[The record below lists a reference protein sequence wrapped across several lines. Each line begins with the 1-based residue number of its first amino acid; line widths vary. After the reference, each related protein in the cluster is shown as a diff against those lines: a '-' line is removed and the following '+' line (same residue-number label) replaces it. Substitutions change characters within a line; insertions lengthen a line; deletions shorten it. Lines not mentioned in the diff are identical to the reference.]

1 MTLTTVKSH
10 PEPGRHDKLLDI
22 GLNYLVRGN
31 FNAGTSTFTQN
42 NAGDDALILANA
54 QSSILEDPNKN
65 DFVIV
70 SGAGA
75 TLVASNFI

>member
-1 MTLTTVKSH
+1 M
-10 PEPGRHDKLLDI
+10 
-22 GLNYLVRGN
+22 
-31 FNAGTSTFTQN
+31 
-42 NAGDDALILANA
+42 
-54 QSSILEDPNKN
+54 SSILEDPNKN